1 MEQNRFKSKFG
12 FLISAIGGAVGLGNI
27 WMFPYKLQKYGGLFL
42 YTYLLLSFTIGVTL
56 LSFEFILGKH
66 FRCNVMQLYR
76 ANTTK
81 IKYIGLMTVI
91 SPLIILMYYCAAGGM
106 CIKYLLLNL
115 FKIFDWNFE
124 LQKDCTFILIF
135 IFIILIYLIDVKGMN
150 EGIEKFNK
158 FTVPL
163 LMVSTTIWAVIL
175 IVNDNC
181 DTLKE
186 FFVLNKNNTLK
197 ESVEIFAVSSE
208 QMFFSLSIAVGTMI
222 TYGALMPDRQKA
234 VSSAFIVTLA
244 DTFFAL
250 IISVVIISSAK
261 TQAGSVNGPNLV
273 FTAMQNVFDS
283 QGNLGNF
290 LGILF
295 YLSIIIAALTS
306 AVSYIEVPVSALLDS
321 STLKRKK
328 ALLLCLIITVLPAIY
343 IGQEGFGIVYRA
355 VVFASE
361 GILVPLTAF
370 LSTVN
375 FSYFYGWKFFEKF
388 VNLEIKQVFFKKI
401 YLFILKYIV
410 ECVIITVIIVQ
421 ILVYL

>member
-135 IFIILIYLIDVKGMN
+135 IFIILIYLIDVKVMN

-158 FTVPL
+158 FTEK
-163 LMVSTTIWAVIL
+163 
-175 IVNDNC
+175 ND
-181 DTLKE
+181 
-186 FFVLNKNNTLK
+186 
-197 ESVEIFAVSSE
+197 
-208 QMFFSLSIAVGTMI
+208 
-222 TYGALMPDRQKA
+222 
-234 VSSAFIVTLA
+234 
-244 DTFFAL
+244 
-250 IISVVIISSAK
+250 
-261 TQAGSVNGPNLV
+261 
-273 FTAMQNVFDS
+273 
-283 QGNLGNF
+283 
-290 LGILF
+290 
-295 YLSIIIAALTS
+295 
-306 AVSYIEVPVSALLDS
+306 
-321 STLKRKK
+321 
-328 ALLLCLIITVLPAIY
+328 
-343 IGQEGFGIVYRA
+343 
-355 VVFASE
+355 
-361 GILVPLTAF
+361 
-370 LSTVN
+370 
-375 FSYFYGWKFFEKF
+375 
-388 VNLEIKQVFFKKI
+388 
-401 YLFILKYIV
+401 
-410 ECVIITVIIVQ
+410 
-421 ILVYL
+421 